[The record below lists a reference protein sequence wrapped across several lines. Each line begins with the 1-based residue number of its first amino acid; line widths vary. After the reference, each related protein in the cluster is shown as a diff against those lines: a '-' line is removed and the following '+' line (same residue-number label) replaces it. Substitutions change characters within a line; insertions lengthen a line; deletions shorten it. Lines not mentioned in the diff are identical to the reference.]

1 MARSIRRYRQAR
13 MHQLDDAELPEMSV
27 SDPMHLGVSVPER
40 SYSVGS
46 RSFAGQSSG
55 LGGSGSGSGGGIGG
69 NNSGRTPSTSSSSS
83 NALRALPQTKS
94 DCSSLYSVDTEQ
106 MAAQYRDNLRLPV

>member
-13 MHQLDDAELPEMSV
+13 MCQPDDAELPEMSI

-46 RSFAGQSSG
+46 RPFASQPFG
-55 LGGSGSGSGGGIGG
+55 LGGG
-69 NNSGRTPSTSSSSS
+69 NNSGRTPSIASSESSH
-83 NALRALPQTKS
+83 ALRALPRAKS
-94 DCSSLYSVDTEQ
+94 DCSSLYSVDTEH
-106 MAAQYRDNLRLPV
+106 MAAQYRDNLRSPV

>member
-13 MHQLDDAELPEMSV
+13 MRQLDDAELPEMSI

-46 RSFAGQSSG
+46 RSFASQPFG
-55 LGGSGSGSGGGIGG
+55 LGGSGGSGG
-69 NNSGRTPSTSSSSS
+69 NNSGRTPSIASSESSH
-83 NALRALPQTKS
+83 ALRALPRAKS
-94 DCSSLYSVDTEQ
+94 DCSSLYSVDTER
-106 MAAQYRDNLRLPV
+106 MAAQYRDNLRSPV